1 MTRTA
6 WALLGGGLALAL
18 LPLVA
23 TEYIV
28 VLALRA
34 LMYSLIVMSFSL
46 LAGQLGLVSFLQTTF
61 AGVGGYALAILSTRY
76 GWSPWPAAL
85 AALAISLATATI
97 FGLVSLKASGVGFM
111 MLTLALG
118 QMVWALSLQ
127 WIDLFKGMDGIVSIP
142 TPAMAG
148 FDLREPR
155 SMYVTAVLIVAVCF
169 WTAYVFTGSRL
180 GLLWEGI
187 RDNAPRMRALGHPIM
202 RARLAAFVIA
212 SVYAA
217 IGGILLTWETR
228 VITPVALD
236 LSRAV
241 WVLTAAV
248 IGGTLSLW
256 GSVLGV
262 VIMVAL
268 EAVLSQYTDRHV
280 LVFGLILAAAILLLP
295 NGISAFVGDV
305 WAQRLDRSRKVGAN
319 QLARARE

>member
-1 MTRTA
+1 MTRTV
-6 WALLGGGLALAL
+6 ALLAGGTVLALPL
-18 LPLVA
+18 LAGDYV
-23 TEYIV
+23 V

-61 AGVGGYALAILSTRY
+61 AGVAGYGLAILSTHH
-76 GWSPWPAAL
+76 GWSPGAAAL
-85 AALAISLATATI
+85 AALILTVGTAAI
-97 FGLVSLKASGVGFM
+97 FGLISLKASGVGFM
-111 MLTLALG
+111 MLTLALC

-155 SMYVTAVLIVAVCF
+155 AMYVATVLIVVACF
-169 WTAYVFTGSRL
+169 WSARVLAVSRL
-180 GLLWEGI
+180 GLLMQGI
-187 RDNAPRMRALGHPIM
+187 RDNAPRMRAFGHPIL
-202 RARLAAFVIA
+202 RARLVVFVIA
-212 SVYAA
+212 SLYAA
-217 IGGILLTWETR
+217 LGGILLTWETR

-248 IGGTLSLW
+248 IGGTMSLS
-256 GSVLGV
+256 GSVVGV
-262 VIMVAL
+262 LVMVAL

-280 LVFGLILAAAILLLP
+280 LVFGMILALAILLLP
-295 NGISAFVGDV
+295 NGITAFAADL
-305 WAQRLDRSRKVGAN
+305 WAQRRDRSREIPAD